1 MIVHILGKAWGLC
14 NMMRDVLT
22 RLDKLDKRHDT
33 ELSVKKAWV
42 RKVNTIHPL
51 RGSGSGLT

>member
-1 MIVHILGKAWGLC
+1 
-14 NMMRDVLT
+14 MMRVVLT
-22 RLDKLDKRHDT
+22 RLDELDKGHK
-33 ELSVKKAWV
+33 SAPNVKKVWV